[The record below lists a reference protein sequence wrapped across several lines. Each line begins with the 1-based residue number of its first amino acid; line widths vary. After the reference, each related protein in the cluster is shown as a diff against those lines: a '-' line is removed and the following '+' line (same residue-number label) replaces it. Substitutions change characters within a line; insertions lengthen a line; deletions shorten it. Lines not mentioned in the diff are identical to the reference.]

1 MDKLWAPWRMK
12 YIISHKNTGCIFCQM
27 PKQNKDKKNH
37 IIERK
42 KFVYSVLNIFP
53 YNNGHILVAP
63 YKHTASLNKLT
74 RPQIQELMELVTESM
89 NLLKKK
95 LKPHGFNVGINIG
108 KVAGAGYDKH
118 IHFHIVPR
126 WDADTNF
133 MPILADTKVIAQS
146 LGQLYEVLTK

>member
-1 MDKLWAPWRMK
+1 
-12 YIISHKNTGCIFCQM
+12 M

-37 IIERK
+37 IIKRK
-42 KFVYSVLNIFP
+42 KFAYSVLNIFP

-74 RPQIQELMELVTESM
+74 KPQIQQLMELVTESID
-89 NLLKKK
+89 LLKKK
-95 LKPHGFNVGINIG
+95 IKPHGFNVGINIG

-133 MPILADTKVIAQS
+133 MPILANTKVIAQS
-146 LGQLYEVLTK
+146 LDELYKVLTK